1 MGGEGEE
8 VMYGGRPRHAVG
20 PPQPRAPRVG
30 WDGVW
35 RGSGIVSGMNWKW
48 VVLRVFF
55 LAPCS
60 YRLHLP
66 PLCPPLP
73 SPTPLPR
80 AHVLHGPSSWPPC
93 WPPPRAL
100 PPSSCPRPPP
110 HRCPPPYPPPA
121 ADPPRRR
128 RAGPGSQ
135 AARKARLGM
144 RIEGEDQGGGS
155 RERVEGEGG
164 GVRFSVVE

>member
-1 MGGEGEE
+1 
-8 VMYGGRPRHAVG
+8 MYGGRPRHAVG

-66 PLCPPLP
+66 SLCPPP
-73 SPTPLPR
+73 F
-80 AHVLHGPSSWPPC
+80 PP
-93 WPPPRAL
+93 
-100 PPSSCPRPPP
+100 
-110 HRCPPPYPPPA
+110 PPPYLA
-121 ADPPRRR
+121 LMFFTGLLLGRLAGRRR
-128 RAGPGSQ
+128 GLCRLLLAPVLLLI
-135 AARKARLGM
+135 AALLL
-144 RIEGEDQGGGS
+144 ILLQLQTPPGGGGQAQEA
-155 RERVEGEGG
+155 RPPGRLAWG
-164 GVRFSVVE
+164 